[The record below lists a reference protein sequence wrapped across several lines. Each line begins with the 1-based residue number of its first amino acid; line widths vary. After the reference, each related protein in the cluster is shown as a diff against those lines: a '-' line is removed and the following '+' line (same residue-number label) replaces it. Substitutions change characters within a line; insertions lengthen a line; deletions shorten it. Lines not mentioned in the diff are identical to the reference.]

1 MTDVFPP
8 DDDSELVIVRKLVK
22 PLAKAEPTPP
32 EAGGTPAE
40 PSVPAK
46 ASLDALAVGGDSA
59 EEPGADKRP
68 GDEAAGDEAAG
79 DEAGSDEAG
88 GDEAGSDEA
97 GSDTVVGNTVIP
109 AAVIR
114 RPAAPPPKFV
124 KVISISHEEDLAGPL
139 PLPIGGEDA
148 PVDNDVRSNA
158 SVAVDPRLRERRRE
172 VDRLITRKRLFV
184 GLGIF
189 TVLLVVV
196 GTLAVFASPA
206 FDVRTITV
214 YGNVFTT
221 DDQIAPVL
229 AELRGKP
236 ILTVDI
242 NKARAQL
249 EALPFVRQADI
260 ATDFPHT
267 VHIEI
272 EERQPALSY
281 VGTDGQWRIIDNDGR
296 VLTLLGGQPA
306 EFKPIDGVG
315 PAIGAGEYA
324 GAGYGAAAT
333 IARSLPGELQPYMA
347 SFDVKQSGDIDL
359 VLSTGTVISF
369 GQPTDMTA
377 KLAAVLTKFRTTPP
391 SKVAAI
397 DVTNPAAI
405 GVTLK

>member
-1 MTDVFPP
+1 VTDVFPP

-22 PLAKAEPTPP
+22 PLAKTEPTPP

-59 EEPGADKRP
+59 EEPGGDKRP
-68 GDEAAGDEAAG
+68 GDEAAGE
-79 DEAGSDEAG
+79 
-88 GDEAGSDEA
+88 EAGSDEA

-109 AAVIR
+109 AAVI

-189 TVLLVVV
+189 TALLVVV

>member
-22 PLAKAEPTPP
+22 PLAKTEPTPP

-59 EEPGADKRP
+59 EEPGGDKRP
-68 GDEAAGDEAAG
+68 GDEAAGE
-79 DEAGSDEAG
+79 
-88 GDEAGSDEA
+88 EAGSDEA

-109 AAVIR
+109 AAVI

-189 TVLLVVV
+189 TALLVVV

>member
-22 PLAKAEPTPP
+22 PLAKAQPTPP
-32 EAGGTPAE
+32 EPGGTPAQ
-40 PSVPAK
+40 PSVPAA
-46 ASLDALAVGGDSA
+46 ASLDALAVDGNGS
-59 EEPGADKRP
+59 EEPAGDDRP
-68 GDEAAGDEAAG
+68 GDEAAGDEA
-79 DEAGSDEAG
+79 GSHAVVG
-88 GDEAGSDEA
+88 K
-97 GSDTVVGNTVIP
+97 TVVP
-109 AAVIR
+109 A
-114 RPAAPPPKFV
+114 AAPPPKFV

-139 PLPIGGEDA
+139 PVPIGEEDA
-148 PVDNDVRSNA
+148 PVDNNPRSDA
-158 SVAVDPRLRERRRE
+158 GVGVDPRLRERRRE

-189 TVLLVVV
+189 TVLLIVV

-306 EFKPIDGVG
+306 EFKPINGVG
-315 PAIGAGEYA
+315 PAIDAGQYA

-333 IARSLPGELQPYMA
+333 IARSLPSELQPYMA

-391 SKVAAI
+391 SNVAAI